1 LLRLAHETVELKR
14 KLLRVALPLMTQK
27 RQIQK
32 RYRITRGF
40 TMPEKKKMEQIR
52 TLIEE
57 RGRKALEMSKQAI
70 LNEQI
75 ENISLR
81 DALRY
86 FMEETWSHVPHPALL
101 SLACE
106 AVGGQPDATTQVG
119 AALALLAGA
128 ADIHDDI
135 IDQSTIKGSK
145 PTVFGKFGRDIALLA
160 GDTMLFKGLYAMHEA
175 VDSLPKGKKHA
186 ILKLT
191 KQAFFGISSAEAQET
206 SFRGKPDLSV
216 QEFLENIKGKAAV
229 AEATAKIG
237 ATLGDAN
244 ANEIEM
250 LGNYGKILGIL
261 MTIRDQFIDL
271 FEPDEIKERAE
282 RECLPL
288 PILFVFRDEKK
299 RKKIERL
306 LKKGDKITKEDADKI
321 VDIVMT
327 AKETSELRRQMQRM
341 IDKAKAQL
349 AFAEHNPT
357 NLKFILESTME
368 DLE

>member
-1 LLRLAHETVELKR
+1 
-14 KLLRVALPLMTQK
+14 
-27 RQIQK
+27 
-32 RYRITRGF
+32 
-40 TMPEKKKMEQIR
+40 MPEKKKMEQVR

-57 RGRKALEMSKQAI
+57 RGRKALKMSKQAI
-70 LNEQI
+70 LNEQMDYKP
-75 ENISLR
+75 LR
-81 DALRY
+81 EALRY

-101 SLACE
+101 SLTCE

-160 GDTMLFKGLYAMHEA
+160 GDTLLFKGLYAMHEA
-175 VDSLPKGKKHA
+175 VESLPEGKKQA
-186 ILKLT
+186 VLKLT
-191 KQAFFGISSAEAQET
+191 KQAFFGISSAEAQEAG
-206 SFRGKPDLSV
+206 FRGNPDLSA
-216 QEFLENIKGKAAV
+216 QEFLENIKRKAAV

-244 ANEIEM
+244 ANEIER
-250 LGNYGKILGIL
+250 LGNYGKTLGIL

-288 PILFVFRDEKK
+288 PILFVFRDEKD

-306 LKKGDKITKEDADKI
+306 LKKGDKITKEDTDKI

-327 AKETSELRRQMQRM
+327 TKETRKLRRQMQRM
-341 IDKAKAQL
+341 IKNGKAQL
-349 AFAEHNPT
+349 ASAKHDPRS
-357 NLKFILESTME
+357 LKFILESIME